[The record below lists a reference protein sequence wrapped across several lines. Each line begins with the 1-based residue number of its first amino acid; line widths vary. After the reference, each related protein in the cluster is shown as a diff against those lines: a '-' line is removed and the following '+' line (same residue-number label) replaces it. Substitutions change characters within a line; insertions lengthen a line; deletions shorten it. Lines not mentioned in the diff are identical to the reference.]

1 MFDSGSQTQIAMIAG
16 ISQQQDRLER
26 EKYME
31 YTLNKLE
38 KRIGYSFQDKKL
50 LEHAMIHSSY
60 ANEHHLGKLGCN
72 ERLEFLGDAVL
83 EVVSSDFLFR
93 TFPEMP
99 EGDMTKT
106 RASLVCEPTLA
117 FCAQEIDLGGF
128 LLLGKGEDAT
138 GGRGRDSVVS
148 DAMEALIGA
157 IYLDGG
163 FANAK
168 EFVLDFILN
177 DLEHKQ
183 LFYDSKTILQEIVQ
197 ENLSHGV
204 EYRLVGESGP
214 DHNKSFTVEVLVND
228 QVMGQGTG
236 HTKKAAEQAAA
247 YEAIRKLRK

>member
-1 MFDSGSQTQIAMIAG
+1 MIAG

-168 EFVLDFILN
+168 EFIHRFILN
-177 DLEHKQ
+177 DMEHKK

-197 ENLSHGV
+197 ARGTELLSY
-204 EYRLVGESGP
+204 ELLEETGP
-214 DHNKSFTVEVLVND
+214 DHNKTF
-228 QVMGQGTG
+228 QVAALIGSQEISRGFG
-236 HTKKAAEQAAA
+236 RTKKAAEQRAA
-247 YEAIRKLRK
+247 YQAILKLKAEENKGV